1 VLQTGVAE
9 RLFALVVSAV
19 VLACVLV
26 PLSWSRARDS
36 FPLSNYPMFA
46 RGRRSATLNA
56 VYAVAYDA
64 DGGRHWVAPRLVGS
78 REVLQARALL
88 ERAARRRKTA
98 AALCR
103 SIAAR
108 VAGQGGEL
116 AGAVELRIVRGKHDP
131 IAYFDSGAL
140 GSERNVATCPVPGR
154 AGKRP
159 ETPP

>member
-1 VLQTGVAE
+1 VAE
-9 RLFALVVSAV
+9 RVFAVVVSAV

-26 PLSWSRARDS
+26 PLSWSNTRDS

-46 RGRRSATLNA
+46 RGRRSATLHA

-88 ERAARRRKTA
+88 GRAVRRRESA

-108 VAGQGGEL
+108 VAAQGGEL

-131 IAYFDSGAL
+131 IAYFESGAL
-140 GSERNVATCPVPGR
+140 GPERAMATCPVPGK
-154 AGKRP
+154 GKPR
-159 ETPP
+159 ETP